1 MKHLGD
7 ITKISGHTA
16 PIVDCIVGGS
26 PCQDLSVAGKR
37 AGLDGERSGLYI
49 EQVRIVKEMRERDEL
64 NGRTGV
70 DIRPRYMV
78 WANVPGAFSSN
89 KGEDFRIVLEELAK
103 VKDKNAVIP
112 MPDKG
117 KWTNYGCIVGDGW
130 SIAWRVLDAQF
141 WGVPQRRRRIALVAD
156 FGGQSAPEILFV
168 RKSLSGHTEPSEP
181 KRKTTSSDASGGF
194 RADDR
199 LGADQYNAVILG
211 DTVSTLGVNCG
222 MSHGRQCILEP
233 QTAYTMQDREGCAG
247 GGKGALIQEDRSA
260 SLRVNNFQYLFQPVY
275 SVENHPN
282 DSRVGINE
290 DGMVQAL
297 TGRMGT
303 GGGNVPLVMESK
315 SNFIDVELEVAVRK
329 YDVNKELLQECLR
342 DHKGNFT
349 NKEIAEAL
357 DKPLTLVEHWFR
369 RDNSFAIPDPDIWF
383 KLKEMLGIETTEFD
397 QSIMEFEVKGSNYD
411 MRNRIHIGNTVP
423 TLTCGSGNTLH
434 LLPMVMQQCFSKSK
448 RAQSTSDNET
458 WVESDTANTLNA
470 FDIGDVRTTEAVV
483 YALDRASYNQGQNA
497 QYDFEVSDKGINSP
511 LVAKGPG
518 AVCYSVDQGGGKS
531 SVDVREGK
539 APTLTTTHD
548 GAPAVCYDLYPQEI
562 HDFVAENNADAPHQQ
577 DLLQTAD
584 GVARTLAP
592 GTHAAGSHLTKT
604 IIRVGTKYI
613 VRRLTPLECERLQ
626 GYPDGWTDIGEW
638 TDTNGKVHKTSD
650 AARYKALG
658 NSIALP
664 PWKWLLK
671 RLCACYERD
680 ATMASLF
687 DGIGGF
693 PYLWEQLNGKGTCLW
708 ASEIEEFP
716 IAVTKVRIGGE

>member
-1 MKHLGD
+1 M
-7 ITKISGHTA
+7 
-16 PIVDCIVGGS
+16 
-26 PCQDLSVAGKR
+26 AGKR

-49 EQVRIVKEMRERDEL
+49 EQVRIVKEMRKQDER
-64 NGRTGV
+64 NGRTGI

-78 WANVPGAFSSN
+78 WENVPGAFSSN

-103 VKDKNAVIP
+103 VKDENAIIP

-117 KWTNYGCIVGDGW
+117 KWTNCGCIVGDGW

-168 RKSLSGHTEPSEP
+168 RQSVSGDTESSKP
-181 KRKTTSSDASGGF
+181 KRKEAASDASGSFG
-194 RADDR
+194 ADDR

-233 QTAYTMQDREGCAG
+233 RGVDVYNANLTGNKVISLVASGNNSTGFSPKVLTPVTTAYTMQDREGCAG
-247 GGKGALIQEDRSA
+247 GGKGALIQKDRSA
-260 SLRVNNFQYLFQPVY
+260 ALRTVNSQYLFQPVY

-290 DGMVQAL
+290 DGMVQAQA
-297 TGRMGT
+297 RDFK
-303 GGGNVPLVMESK
+303 GG
-315 SNFIDVELEVAVRK
+315 
-329 YDVNKELLQECLR
+329 
-342 DHKGNFT
+342 
-349 NKEIAEAL
+349 
-357 DKPLTLVEHWFR
+357 
-369 RDNSFAIPDPDIWF
+369 
-383 KLKEMLGIETTEFD
+383 KL
-397 QSIMEFEVKGSNYD
+397 
-411 MRNRIHIGNTVP
+411 
-423 TLTCGSGNTLH
+423 
-434 LLPMVMQQCFSKSK
+434 
-448 RAQSTSDNET
+448 
-458 WVESDTANTLNA
+458 
-470 FDIGDVRTTEAVV
+470 V
-483 YALDRASYNQGQNA
+483 YALDRASFNQGKNA
-497 QYDFEVSDKGINSP
+497 QFDFEVSDKGINAP

-518 AVCYSVDQGGGKS
+518 AVCYSIDQGGGKS
-531 SVDVREGK
+531 SVDVREDK

-548 GAPAVCYDLYPQEI
+548 GAPAVCYWDGGQVVGTLT
-562 HDFVAENNADAPHQQ
+562 ANNAGGNQRMPDKENFNCVI
-577 DLLQTAD
+577 T
-584 GVARTLAP
+584 R
-592 GTHAAGSHLTKT
+592 
-604 IIRVGTKYI
+604 YI

-638 TDTNGKVHKTSD
+638 TDTKGKRCKTSD

-664 PWKWLLK
+664 PWKWVLK
-671 RLCACYERD
+671 RICACYERD

-693 PYLWEQLNGKGTCLW
+693 PYLWEQLNGKGSCLW

-716 IAVTKVRIGGE
+716 IAVTKARIGE

>member
-1 MKHLGD
+1 M
-7 ITKISGHTA
+7 
-16 PIVDCIVGGS
+16 
-26 PCQDLSVAGKR
+26 
-37 AGLDGERSGLYI
+37 
-49 EQVRIVKEMRERDEL
+49 EQIRIVKEMREQDER
-64 NGRTGV
+64 NKRTGV
-70 DIRPRYMV
+70 DVRPRYMV
-78 WANVPGAFSSN
+78 WENVPGAFSSN
-89 KGEDFRIVLEELAK
+89 KGEDFKIVLEELAK
-103 VKDKNAVIP
+103 VKDKDAVIP
-112 MPDKG
+112 LPDKG
-117 KWTNYGCIVGDGW
+117 KWTTSGCIMGDGW

-156 FGGQSAPEILFV
+156 FGGQSAAEILFV
-168 RKSLSGHTEPSEP
+168 RKSVSGDIEPSKP
-181 KRKTTSSDASGGF
+181 KRKETASDASGGI

-222 MSHGRQCILEP
+222 MSHGRQCVLEP
-233 QTAYTMQDREGCAG
+233 LGTAYTMQDREGCAG

-260 SLRVNNFQYLFQPVY
+260 ALRTVNSQYLFQPVY

-303 GGGNVPLVMESK
+303 GGGNVPLV
-315 SNFIDVELEVAVRK
+315 L
-329 YDVNKELLQECLR
+329 
-342 DHKGNFT
+342 
-349 NKEIAEAL
+349 
-357 DKPLTLVEHWFR
+357 
-369 RDNSFAIPDPDIWF
+369 
-383 KLKEMLGIETTEFD
+383 
-397 QSIMEFEVKGSNYD
+397 
-411 MRNRIHIGNTVP
+411 
-423 TLTCGSGNTLH
+423 
-434 LLPMVMQQCFSKSK
+434 
-448 RAQSTSDNET
+448 
-458 WVESDTANTLNA
+458 
-470 FDIGDVRTTEAVV
+470 
-483 YALDRASYNQGQNA
+483 ALDRASYNQGKNA
-497 QYDFEVSDKGINSP
+497 QFDFEVSDSGINSP

-518 AVCYSVDQGGGKS
+518 AVCYSFNPTASRDAGDYILDDLANPFINGSCPGHKNAVCYSVDQGGGKS

-548 GAPAVCYDLYPQEI
+548 GAPAVCYWDGGQVTGTLT
-562 HDFVAENNADAPHQQ
+562 ANNAGGNQRMPDKENFNCVI
-577 DLLQTAD
+577 T
-584 GVARTLAP
+584 R
-592 GTHAAGSHLTKT
+592 
-604 IIRVGTKYI
+604 YI

-626 GYPDGWTDIGEW
+626 GFPDGWTDIGEW

-664 PWKWLLK
+664 PWKWVLK

-716 IAVTKVRIGGE
+716 IAVTKVRIGD